1 MSEEFEGDE
10 FAEKKAAEPN
20 PEPEGDPSDAHTG
33 PLDDP
38 EDARFLDPADP
49 RRMAVERERG
59 EPFREDD
66 TEEGDEPEEGE

>member
-1 MSEEFEGDE
+1 MTEEYENK
-10 FAEKKAAEPN
+10 AAAEPN
-20 PEPEGDPSDAHTG
+20 PEPDSDPSDAHTG

-59 EPFREDD
+59 EPFREPEEGDEPD
-66 TEEGDEPEEGE
+66 EGDEPEEGE